1 MVRLG
6 ITLTR
11 VQVFVMLVR
20 LTLLLLGYL
29 ANSGTQKSNG
39 DHPSFMVRAN
49 VITIGTVG
57 LKMFIIVHRLQ
68 YNRLMIPAIIRNIDV
83 VACV

>member
-1 MVRLG
+1 MRLG

-29 ANSGTQKSNG
+29 VNSGTQKSNG
-39 DHPSFMVRAN
+39 DILVLWL
-49 VITIGTVG
+49 G
-57 LKMFIIVHRLQ
+57 LMLLLLVL
-68 YNRLMIPAIIRNIDV
+68 LD
-83 VACV
+83 